1 MKLKLKQEITNS
13 TPEELKKRLIDSR
26 KALQQSML
34 DHKQFKLKNTS
45 SLTAMRREIA
55 VILTVIKEKEAQN
68 HGQNA

>member
-1 MKLKLKQEITNS
+1 
-13 TPEELKKRLIDSR
+13 
-26 KALQQSML
+26 ML

-45 SLTAMRREIA
+45 SLTTKRHEIA

>member
-13 TPEELKKRLIDSR
+13 TPEELKKRLLDSR
-26 KALQQSML
+26 KAFQQAML

-45 SLTAMRREIA
+45 SLTTKRHEIA

>member
-13 TPEELKKRLIDSR
+13 TPEELKKRLVESR
-26 KALQQSML
+26 KAFQQGML

-45 SLTAMRREIA
+45 SLTTIRREIA